1 MWMQDDQL
9 SGEVSSVDIAT
20 KKNLDDLVEVGDEL
34 LKKSV
39 SWVNL
44 DTGLNDCTSG
54 QETNEEALIR
64 YRSFLLYFFSGN
76 TR

>member
-1 MWMQDDQL
+1 MQDDQL

-44 DTGLNDCTSG
+44 DTGLNDCTSD
-54 QETNEEALIR
+54 QETNKEALIR
-64 YRSFLLYFFSGN
+64 YRSFLLFLG
-76 TR
+76 

>member
-1 MWMQDDQL
+1 MQDDNL

-34 LKKSV
+34 LKKRV
-39 SWVNL
+39 SKVNL
-44 DTGLNDCTSG
+44 DTGLEVNYGDH
-54 QETNEEALIR
+54 ETNKEAL
-64 YRSFLLYFFSGN
+64 